1 VNRDIKKIKWKCR
14 RGLRELDL
22 LFREYIENNLER
34 LSLDDLKMLDSIL
47 DIEDQRL
54 FDFIF
59 KNISLND
66 EKKETFIVKNIKKFT
81 SQ

>member
-1 VNRDIKKIKWKCR
+1 MNRDIKKIKWKCR